1 MSYSERDRIRPL
13 KTGCSALCAKPQ
25 GITPTTLRVFSKHR
39 LHTES
44 SSAYNDSTDRCA
56 AKQTADS
63 FGFPPQFSLSLSFVS
78 ASVSLA
84 RCFSFSCGGFVF
96 KYPAR
101 LREYLIALRMSG
113 SFSPTIG
120 CLAIKISLHPGFMQ
134 GISGVTASRIR
145 RFVLLRTTAL
155 PIFLLTEKPI
165 LTSPCLPLA

>member
-1 MSYSERDRIRPL
+1 MYSQSIDCILGAARRITTARTAARRNKQLIAFYKLNKQPCGQ
-13 KTGCSALCAKPQ
+13 TQPFAF
-25 GITPTTLRVFSKHR
+25 GIIFAPPSVHV
-39 LHTES
+39 
-44 SSAYNDSTDRCA
+44 
-56 AKQTADS
+56 
-63 FGFPPQFSLSLSFVS
+63 GFPPQFSLSLSFVS
-78 ASVSLA
+78 ASASLA
-84 RCFSFSCGGFVF
+84 RCFSFSCGGFIF

-101 LREYLIALRMSG
+101 LREYLIELRMSG
-113 SFSPTIG
+113 SFSSTIG